1 MSFSIQSTLFLW
13 GFRVAVGAQ
22 TVCRLS
28 WKFLR
33 ASPCACHA
41 GAGVL
46 LNRVRMNIPSLSPAV
61 LREPR
66 RGYSYQLAWR
76 TEGGCRREYSFQL
89 AWVLLEPPARAYAK
103 PLRRFINKH
112 FSFTDFKDVKSR
124 KGAKAYSQHTV
135 NTVNR
140 QFLFP
145 FAFFLYTEDIQ
156 ALSAPRLPHRARLT
170 RRAP

>member
-1 MSFSIQSTLFLW
+1 MAGEGAPRCSGTPCYVSHIYIYSIYIDSVLTRVVFYTKYIVFV
-13 GFRVAVGAQ
+13 GVAVGAQ

-41 GAGVL
+41 GA
-46 LNRVRMNIPSLSPAV
+46 
-61 LREPR
+61 
-66 RGYSYQLAWR
+66 
-76 TEGGCRREYSFQL
+76 
-89 AWVLLEPPARAYAK
+89 VLLEPPARAYAK